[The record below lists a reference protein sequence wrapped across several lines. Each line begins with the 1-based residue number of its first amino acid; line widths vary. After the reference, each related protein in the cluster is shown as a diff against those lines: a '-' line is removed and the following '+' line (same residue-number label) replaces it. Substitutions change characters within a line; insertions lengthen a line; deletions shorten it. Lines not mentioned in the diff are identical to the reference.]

1 MVTRLSLLGGALR
14 LVAVVAGVASVVPL
28 LQYDAADRSA
38 ASSDVALPA
47 APAQSAEADTLPGN
61 WSLRAGG
68 WYIRVDSA
76 EIDLPTFAQQ
86 TASRPRASLAF
97 SISPFDQLIVHHAK
111 AEGFDWR
118 LIAALIF
125 EESRFN
131 PTSESDKG
139 AYGLMQVRPIA
150 AEAVG
155 ADRFKAPYDN
165 VQTGVR
171 YLRHLDGMFSEAK
184 GRDRLG
190 LVLAAYNMGP
200 GHVRDAQGLA
210 RRFGFDPNRW
220 EDGIDLMLPLLEQ
233 PSIYKHL
240 PNGFAKGR
248 DVVAYVQR
256 TIERYHRYQRETPG
270 GPAMDAEALSSS
282 ESFGAHG

>member
-1 MVTRLSLLGGALR
+1 MTGRAGTLR
-14 LVAVVAGVASVVPL
+14 NGLRCTAVAAGIAAVAGVLQDRPHHPVPASPEEATAEVPAG
-28 LQYDAADRSA
+28 DSR
-38 ASSDVALPA
+38 
-47 APAQSAEADTLPGN
+47 PGS

-68 WYIRVDSA
+68 WYIQVDGA
-76 EIDLPTFAQQ
+76 EIDIPTFTQQ
-86 TASRPRASLAF
+86 TASHSRPNQAVP
-97 SISPFDQLIVHHAK
+97 ISPFDQLIVYHAK

-155 ADRFKAPYDN
+155 ADRFKAPNDN
-165 VQTGVR
+165 LHAGVR
-171 YLRHLDGMFSEAK
+171 YLRQLDGMFSEAK
-184 GRDRLG
+184 DRDRMG

-200 GHVRDAQGLA
+200 GHVRDAQMLA
-210 RRFGFDPNRW
+210 RRFGFDSNRW
-220 EDGIDLMLPLLEQ
+220 EDNMDRMLPLLEQ
-233 PSIYKHL
+233 PSIYPSL

-248 DVVAYVQR
+248 DTVAYVQR
-256 TIERYHRYQRETPG
+256 TIERYSRYRRETPG
-270 GPAMDAEALSSS
+270 TPATDAEALTSPAD
-282 ESFGAHG
+282 GARADG